1 MWVLI
6 QQKQEKLKMES
17 DDKRCT
23 VLIVDDN
30 TDNISLLKAALIDQ
44 YNIKAAK
51 LGAKALEIARSMPI
65 DLILLDVMMPEMDG
79 FETCRRLKADP
90 VTSKIPV
97 IFITARGEVADESK
111 GFTCGGVDYITK
123 PISAPIVRARVWTHL
138 ALYDQNREL
147 ERKVNERTA
156 ELNESRL
163 EILSRLGLA
172 AEFKDNETGLHI
184 IRMSRYCKIIALEY
198 GLPEEEAQ
206 LLYHVSPMHDI
217 GKIGIPDAVMLKP
230 GKLDDEEWLHMQ
242 RHCEIGFR
250 IVNSETS
257 RLLKTSALLAYTH
270 HERWDGNGYPEGKR
284 GAEIPLF
291 SRILA
296 IADVFDALTTVRPYK
311 KAWTVEDAVTEIKK
325 SSGSHF
331 DPMLVDAFLRCLPKI
346 VEVKLDY
353 ADIGG

>member
-1 MWVLI
+1 M
-6 QQKQEKLKMES
+6 

-51 LGAKALEIARSMPI
+51 LGARALEIARSMPI

-79 FETCRRLKADP
+79 FETCRRLKKDP
-90 VTSKIPV
+90 LTSKIPV
-97 IFITARGEVADESK
+97 IFITARGEVEDESK

-123 PISAPIVRARVWTHL
+123 PISASIVRARVWTHL

-163 EILSRLGLA
+163 EILHRLGLA

-184 IRMSRYCKIIALEY
+184 IRISRYCKIIALEY
-198 GLPEEEAQ
+198 GLPEDEAE
-206 LLYHVSPMHDI
+206 LLYNVSPMHDI
-217 GKIGIPDAVMLKP
+217 GKICIPDAIMLKP
-230 GKLDDEEWLHMQ
+230 GKLNDEEWQ
-242 RHCEIGFR
+242 QIRKHCEIGNR
-250 IVNSETS
+250 IVNSDTS
-257 RLLKTSALLAYTH
+257 SLLKASAMIAYTH
-270 HERWDGNGYPEGKR
+270 HERWDGSGYPEGIQ
-284 GAEIPLF
+284 GTEIPLF

-296 IADVFDALTTVRPYK
+296 VADVFDALTTVRPYK
-311 KAWTVEDAVTEIKK
+311 KAWTTEEAIAEIKK

-331 DPMLVDAFLRCLPKI
+331 DPALVKIFLKCLPKI
-346 VEVKLDY
+346 IEVKQEF
-353 ADIGG
+353 ADL